1 MSRHPIADADDK
13 PGNPVPTAG
22 VYGVGPGQ
30 SDHPETCVV
39 AESVPKPLGRVVTV
53 LGISG
58 RGCSIE
64 RG

>member
-22 VYGVGPGQ
+22 VYGVGPGL

-39 AESVPKPLGRVVTV
+39 GESVPKPLGSVVTV
-53 LGISG
+53 VDIYACGS
-58 RGCSIE
+58 SVE